1 MSGSVN
7 PIKKENNEKSKVRPQ
22 NMSEKIELWP
32 PHKKIKKKKGEGSK
46 YVGEDWPCDY
56 DYWIK
61 NDKKERR
68 RSNYVGERRPPQNRQ

>member
-32 PHKKIKKKKGEGSK
+32 PHKKIKKKRGKG
-46 YVGEDWPCDY
+46 
-56 DYWIK
+56 
-61 NDKKERR
+61 
-68 RSNYVGERRPPQNRQ
+68 QNMSEKIDLVIMIIG